1 MLAWVLWKTATS
13 DTILW
18 RVLFSNTSL
27 QLVFLQNVGIIAA
40 VNTFHKNW
48 NFWTWTI
55 WIHTLAAHLLRDRS
69 TSSFFQRSVGLGSP
83 WTWHLNSRLSSTR
96 TTWFTGRCTNTG
108 LSESRQNILQ
118 WFSPALDVC
127 SKPLEKEGFYLKKK
141 KILFYV
147 SGSSPKTESCAF
159 SLSLSPTMLAATHT

>member
-1 MLAWVLWKTATS
+1 M
-13 DTILW
+13 
-18 RVLFSNTSL
+18 SL
-27 QLVFLQNVGIIAA
+27 QSVFLQNIGIIAT

-48 NFWTWTI
+48 NFWTWTV

-108 LSESRQNILQ
+108 LSESRIYYSIYTEYITLIFTCLRRLQ
-118 WFSPALDVC
+118 QTLGKRGVFY
-127 SKPLEKEGFYLKKK
+127 SKKN
-141 KILFYV
+141 LFYV